1 MDKQDTSIKNID
13 ILLAFLDSIKDNSY
27 IEFILYIPIILVVTM
42 IAIVIKPTTITFLI
56 AAVLLICYILII
68 LSYAECNKS
77 RSKDNIMFIII
88 TCCFTLFCILLYY
101 AINTI
106 YWKYPIYRSLLLLT
120 PIIYFILIK
129 IIFYIFE
136 CNKYSNYNFG
146 INLISSILKFLFK

>member
-77 RSKDNIMFIII
+77 R
-88 TCCFTLFCILLYY
+88 
-101 AINTI
+101 
-106 YWKYPIYRSLLLLT
+106 
-120 PIIYFILIK
+120 
-129 IIFYIFE
+129 
-136 CNKYSNYNFG
+136 
-146 INLISSILKFLFK
+146 